1 MIKLPEDLL
10 IDEQQWLTCFN
21 KVSHL
26 LQNVTFIFEQCG
38 FDYAGSACTKL
49 VDVFRPFPRVVS
61 LRSIDRSRERER
73 EISVHVADYTVRQL
87 FYICTSKTYL
97 LMVLFEQFHYGK

>member
-38 FDYAGSACTKL
+38 FGYAGSACIKL
-49 VDVFRPFPRVVS
+49 VDVFRPFSKSCVS
-61 LRSIDRSRERER
+61 LRERER
-73 EISVHVADYTVRQL
+73 ERRERERERERLPFS
-87 FYICTSKTYL
+87 
-97 LMVLFEQFHYGK
+97 

>member
-38 FDYAGSACTKL
+38 FDYAGSAYTKL

-61 LRSIDRSRERER
+61 L
-73 EISVHVADYTVRQL
+73 
-87 FYICTSKTYL
+87 
-97 LMVLFEQFHYGK
+97 